1 VRSLVRRA
9 VDAALGGA
17 GLELRRIAV
26 ARPDADLL
34 YRTYQRTLAEMDG
47 WMRQSVFPDLP
58 ATPGRA
64 ELLARLMGTQVSE
77 AFYLLA
83 HLHRALAAPGDVC
96 ELGVAA
102 GATTALM
109 ANELRA
115 TDRRLWLFDSFEGL
129 PRPSAQDELIDDVLD
144 LGSMAAYEGKM
155 AYQADEVRRRLIE
168 IAFPLERVEVVPGF
182 IEETSRR
189 ARLPGRVC
197 FAYVDF
203 DFYEPIRVALR
214 LLDGRIAP
222 GGAIVV
228 DDYGFFS
235 AGAKTA
241 VDEFLAASGERYR
254 VESPP
259 EFAGH
264 FVVLTRVGG

>member
-1 VRSLVRRA
+1 VKRA
-9 VDAALGGA
+9 VDAALGRA
-17 GLELRRIAV
+17 GLELRRISV
-26 ARPDADLL
+26 APPGADVL
-34 YRTYQRTLAEMDG
+34 YPAYLRTLAEMDG

-58 ATPGRA
+58 ATPGRV
-64 ELLARLMGTQVSE
+64 ELLAKLMGTQVSE
-77 AFYLLA
+77 AYYLLA
-83 HLHRALAAPGDVC
+83 NLHRALAAPGDVC

-109 ANELRA
+109 ANELRG

-129 PRPSAQDELIDDVLD
+129 PRPSAQDRLIDDVLN
-144 LGSMAAYEGKM
+144 LGSMDAYEGKM
-155 AYQADEVRRRLIE
+155 AYRVDEVRHRLAE
-168 IAFPLERVEVVPGF
+168 VAFPPDRVEVVAGF
-182 IEETSRR
+182 IEETSKR
-189 ARLPGRVC
+189 ARLPARVC

-203 DFYEPIRVALR
+203 DFYEPIRVALD
-214 LLDGRIAP
+214 LLDQRLGP

-241 VDEFLAASGERYR
+241 VDEFLAAAGSRYR

-259 EFAGH
+259 AFAGH
-264 FVVLTRVGG
+264 FCVLTRADG